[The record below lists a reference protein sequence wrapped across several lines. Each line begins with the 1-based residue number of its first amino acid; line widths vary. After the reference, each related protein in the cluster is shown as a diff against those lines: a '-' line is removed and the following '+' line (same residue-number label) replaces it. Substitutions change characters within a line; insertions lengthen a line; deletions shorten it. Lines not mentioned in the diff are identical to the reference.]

1 MKTQEKSGVRATWAE
16 VRTAALTANLRA
28 LQKELGHADLL
39 AVVKADAYGHGAALC
54 AKALVGAGVKWLGV
68 TGASEGA
75 LVREAIAQEA
85 GGAEARILLM
95 RGVLPGEGQ
104 AVMDAHLTPVVWTL
118 EQLDEMERAAK
129 MQGVQAAAH
138 LEVDTGMSRQGV
150 GREGLSAML
159 ARFKGSQMLRLEGVL
174 THFAAAEDEGSTQN
188 AEQMKALA
196 GALEQVRAA
205 GLKPQWV
212 HAGSTSTVDAGV
224 ELPGL
229 AALAACVGARLMCRT
244 GLGLYGYALEL
255 SGASARVREGLQPV
269 LAWKTRVLSVY
280 EVAAGARI
288 GYNGTVTAERPMRLA
303 LLAVGYADG
312 LRRELSRGGEVLIA
326 GKRARM
332 VGRVSMDA
340 TIVDV
345 SGISEVKA
353 GDEAVLIGEQGVE
366 RITADDQARVAGTI
380 AYEILCGIGARVPR
394 YCE

>member
-1 MKTQEKSGVRATWAE
+1 
-16 VRTAALTANLRA
+16 
-28 LQKELGHADLL
+28 
-39 AVVKADAYGHGAALC
+39 
-54 AKALVGAGVKWLGV
+54 
-68 TGASEGA
+68 
-75 LVREAIAQEA
+75 VREAIAQEA

-255 SGASARVREGLQPV
+255 SGASARVRDGLQPV

-312 LRRELSRGGEVLIA
+312 LHRALSNRGSVLIC
-326 GKRARM
+326 GQRAPI
-332 VGRVSMDA
+332 VGRISMDQ
-340 TIVDV
+340 TVVDV
-345 SGISEVKA
+345 TDIPGVTAHDEVVLLGRQGAESITAEDHARWA
-353 GDEAVLIGEQGVE
+353 GTIPWEIFTSIAARVE
-366 RITADDQARVAGTI
+366 RIEA
-380 AYEILCGIGARVPR
+380 
-394 YCE
+394 